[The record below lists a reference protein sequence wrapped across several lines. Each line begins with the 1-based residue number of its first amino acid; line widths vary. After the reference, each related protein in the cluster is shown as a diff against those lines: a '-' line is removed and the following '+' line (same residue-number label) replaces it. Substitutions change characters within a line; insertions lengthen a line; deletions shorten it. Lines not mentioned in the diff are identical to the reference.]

1 MCVANLNRMLH
12 ADLHGAQ
19 LDENEDALKDTD
31 VLEGVE
37 GHMLLLLAVPK

>member
-31 VLEGVE
+31 VHEGI
-37 GHMLLLLAVPK
+37 GWRMLLLLASPK